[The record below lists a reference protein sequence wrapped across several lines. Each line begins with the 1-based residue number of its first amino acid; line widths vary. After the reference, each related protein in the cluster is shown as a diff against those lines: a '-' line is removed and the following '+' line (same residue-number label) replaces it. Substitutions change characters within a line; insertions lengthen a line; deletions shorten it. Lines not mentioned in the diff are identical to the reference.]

1 MKEKKTCA
9 DDQQNFVATRMS
21 LPLFMLSRNRI
32 REDHLD
38 SVKKQFK
45 LAGTHYNLRC
55 QQENR
60 GEEFSAATY
69 ARYKQVTGFKKPVIQ
84 PYPEQRPLKCD
95 RSLST
100 WRSYQQAPN
109 RYGVLPV
116 PYKNRMGSK
125 GSVFAKMHTNKSRV
139 SIKPP
144 PSQFYEVPTDIERL
158 FRPENRQKGIF
169 LSNARDH
176 RPTSHS
182 MVSDLSTCWHN
193 PMDPGPCDTYT
204 NVHEIV
210 ARMSPVV
217 KTTPDNPHLFLPH
230 SCVPTKRSEM
240 IRRNISFEPGPGR
253 YDIRYP
259 NVCACERGKKSMPGL
274 TVMIEKQ
281 KRFKFRRLPYMRINS
296 RKYCEPDWRHVIGH
310 GHKHIFQ
317 MGKHD
322 LPKPQIKKLV
332 KGKKAEKQ
340 LKMFADGKYLNMLV
354 NPKHLTISI
363 RDFPIPPYI
372 PRIVYN
378 CVAKRVARKQLRN
391 NKKIAFLSGQE
402 RWKDGVR
409 TMQLTQRQLEA
420 IKESLP
426 MERRLIDRPLEL
438 RESRIVSRLHH
449 VPQHMR
455 NTYMPK
461 LRKRLF
467 KFLPIPGARVLVTD
481 SDIRPDLHFDRE
493 NPTGMY
499 NRKLDETEF
508 YRDSV
513 LLEMQ
518 QALENKQE
526 NPEEQTNLEQTPSLT
541 GSVISRASNPSMLR
555 QSVSRQSLKRS
566 LSKGNVMLLN
576 PSETRA
582 RELKSE
588 AAAEMAAVAAA
599 EVAAE
604 VAAD

>member
-1 MKEKKTCA
+1 MKEKKACSEER
-9 DDQQNFVATRMS
+9 QNFVATRMS
-21 LPLFMLSRNRI
+21 LPLFMVSRNRI

-38 SVKKQFK
+38 SVQKQFK
-45 LAGTHYNLRC
+45 LAGKHYNVHC

-60 GEEFSAATY
+60 GEESSAATY
-69 ARYKQVTGFKKPVIQ
+69 ARYKHVTGFEKVPAY
-84 PYPEQRPLKCD
+84 PYPEKRPLKCD

-116 PYKNRMGSK
+116 PYKKKMGSK
-125 GSVFAKMHTNKSRV
+125 GAAFAKMHTNKSRV

-144 PSQFYEVPTDIERL
+144 PSHFYEIPSEIERL
-158 FRPENRQKGIF
+158 FKPENKQKGIF

-176 RPTSHS
+176 RPSS
-182 MVSDLSTCWHN
+182 RAMVNDLSTCWHN
-193 PMDPGPCDTYT
+193 PKDPGPTDTYT
-204 NVHEIV
+204 NVHEIKT
-210 ARMSPVV
+210 RMSPIV
-217 KTTPDNPHLFLPH
+217 KTEPDNPHLFLPL
-230 SCVPTKRSEM
+230 SCVPTKPNPM
-240 IRRNISFEPGPGR
+240 IRRHISFEPGPGR

-259 NVCACERGKKSMPGL
+259 NVCACERGKRTMPGL
-274 TVMIEKQ
+274 KLMIEKQ

-296 RKYCEPDWRHVIGH
+296 RKYCEPDWRHVHGH
-310 GHKHIFQ
+310 GHKHVFQ

-322 LPKPQIKKLV
+322 LPKPQKKIKQV

-340 LKMFADGKYLNMLV
+340 LKMFADAKYLNMLI
-354 NPKHLTISI
+354 NPRQFPISV
-363 RDFPIPPYI
+363 RDFPVPPYV

-378 CVAKRVARKQLRN
+378 CAAKRIPRKQLRN

-402 RWKDGVR
+402 RWKDGSR
-409 TMQLTQRQLEA
+409 PLQLTTRQMEA
-420 IKESLP
+420 IKERLP
-426 MERRLIDRPLEL
+426 IDRRLCDHSLEL
-438 RESRIVSRLHH
+438 RESKIMSRLHH
-449 VPQHMR
+449 VPHHMR
-455 NTYMPK
+455 TTYMPK

-499 NRKLDETEF
+499 NRKLDETQF
-508 YRDSV
+508 YRDNV
-513 LLEMQ
+513 LLDMAEQ
-518 QALENKQE
+518 PEKTKEKTSLE
-526 NPEEQTNLEQTPSLT
+526 PVISGT
-541 GSVISRASNPSMLR
+541 GSALSRQSNLSMIR
-555 QSVSRQSLKRS
+555 QSVSRASLKRS
-566 LSKGNVMLLN
+566 ISKGNVMLLN

-588 AAAEMAAVAAA
+588 AAAEQAAVAAA

-604 VAAD
+604 VAAS